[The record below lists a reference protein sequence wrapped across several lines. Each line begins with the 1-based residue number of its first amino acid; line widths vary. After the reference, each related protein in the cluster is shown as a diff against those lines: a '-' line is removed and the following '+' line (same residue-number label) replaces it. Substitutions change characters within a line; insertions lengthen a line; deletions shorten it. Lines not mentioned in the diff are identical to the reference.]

1 MEDRQIEQVKKAIF
15 KFDKNMFLIMGLVG
29 ILLFIIVLPMDNRT
43 YNSDNTTENEVE
55 TVLSEQVVSANY
67 ESEVLYGKALEEKL
81 IAILSTMDG
90 VGEVSV
96 MITLQSTYEEVLQKD
111 TSSSVSEMLEDDGEG
126 GSRSTYEMDSSGVTV
141 YEKLSDGSNVP
152 YIIKKN
158 TPEIEGVLV
167 VAQGGGNASICV
179 DITSVIQALF
189 GIEAHKI
196 KVVKM
201 KS

>member
-1 MEDRQIEQVKKAIF
+1 MEQKQIEEVKKTIF

-29 ILLFIIVLPMDNRT
+29 ILLFVIVLPMENRT
-43 YNSDNTTENEVE
+43 YNKESNTEQLVEAVASD
-55 TVLSEQVVSANY
+55 QVIPTNY

-81 IAILSTMDG
+81 VTILSTMDG
-90 VGEVSV
+90 VGDVSV
-96 MITLQSTYEEVLQKD
+96 MITLQSTYEEIVQKD
-111 TSSSVSEMLEDDGEG
+111 TESSVSEVEENDGKG
-126 GSRSTYEMDSSGVTV
+126 GSRSTYEMDSSGITI

-152 YIIKKN
+152 YIVKKN

-167 VAQGGGNASICV
+167 VAQGGGNASVCIN
-179 DITSVIQALF
+179 ITDVIKALF

-201 KS
+201 K

>member
-1 MEDRQIEQVKKAIF
+1 MEQKQIEEVKKTIF

-29 ILLFIIVLPMDNRT
+29 ILLFVIVLPMENRT
-43 YNSDNTTENEVE
+43 YNKESNTEQLVEAVASD
-55 TVLSEQVVSANY
+55 QVVPTNY

-81 IAILSTMDG
+81 VTILSTMDG
-90 VGEVSV
+90 VGDVSV
-96 MITLQSTYEEVLQKD
+96 MITLQSTYEEIVQKD
-111 TSSSVSEMLEDDGEG
+111 TESSVSEVEENDGKG
-126 GSRSTYEMDSSGVTV
+126 GSRSTYEMDSSGITI

-152 YIIKKN
+152 YIVKKN

-167 VAQGGGNASICV
+167 VAQGGGNASVCIN
-179 DITSVIQALF
+179 ITDVIKALF

-201 KS
+201 K

>member
-1 MEDRQIEQVKKAIF
+1 MEQKQIEEVKKTIF

-29 ILLFIIVLPMDNRT
+29 ILLFVIVLPMENRT
-43 YNSDNTTENEVE
+43 YNKESNTEQLVE
-55 TVLSEQVVSANY
+55 AVASEQVIPTNY

-81 IAILSTMDG
+81 VTILSTMDG
-90 VGEVSV
+90 VGDVSV
-96 MITLQSTYEEVLQKD
+96 MITLQSTYEEIVQKD
-111 TSSSVSEMLEDDGEG
+111 TESSVSEVEENDGKG
-126 GSRSTYEMDSSGVTV
+126 GSRSTYEMDSSGITI

-152 YIIKKN
+152 YIVKKN

-167 VAQGGGNASICV
+167 VAQGGGNASVCIN
-179 DITSVIQALF
+179 ITDVIKALF

-201 KS
+201 K